1 MSLAQR
7 RFVDLL
13 HSFRSPE
20 PTPGGGSAS
29 ALAAAVGASLLAM
42 VAALGKPETE
52 SGDEMRSLHSAGDRC
67 ASLSDRLSVLMDE
80 DTAAYND
87 VVGAFKLPKDT
98 DAEKSARSLR
108 IQESLRGATEVPL
121 EVMRACAEALQ
132 QGAIVARFGNRN
144 ARSDVQVGLE
154 LLAAG
159 MRGARLNVDINLQ
172 SLKDVA
178 YVTAVRDEAD
188 TLARLAVQD
197 QQPGDSG
204 IAQ

>member
-7 RFVDLL
+7 PFVDLL
-13 HSFRSPE
+13 GAFRSPQ

-42 VAALGKPETE
+42 VAALAKPEAE
-52 SGDEMRSLHSAGDRC
+52 SADDVKSLHSAGERC

-87 VVGAFKLPKDT
+87 VVAAFKLPKGT

-108 IQESLRGATEVPL
+108 IQEALRGATEVPL
-121 EVMRACAEALQ
+121 EVMRACAEALR

-178 YVTAVRDEAD
+178 YVAAVRGEAD
-188 TLARLAVQD
+188 RLANGAGQD
-197 QQPGDSG
+197 QRPGGSLTR
-204 IAQ
+204 

>member
-7 RFVDLL
+7 PFVDLL
-13 HSFRSPE
+13 SAFRSPQ

-42 VAALGKPETE
+42 VAALGKPEAE
-52 SGDEMRSLHSAGDRC
+52 SDDDVRSLHSAGERC

-87 VVGAFKLPKDT
+87 VVGAFKLPRGT

-108 IQESLRGATEVPL
+108 IQEALRGATEVPL
-121 EVMRACAEALQ
+121 DVMRACAEALR
-132 QGAIVARFGNRN
+132 QGAIVARFGNRS
-144 ARSDVQVGLE
+144 ARSDAQVGLE

-172 SLKDVA
+172 SLRDVA
-178 YVTAVRDEAD
+178 YVAAVRGEAD
-188 TLARLAVQD
+188 RLASGAGQD
-197 QQPGDSG
+197 
-204 IAQ
+204 